1 MGAENEGG
9 DAEGGFALGGLF
21 QFGAR
26 QQRGVGGAHG
36 VRRIDGTSW
45 VEDGVLSDSYRTG
58 SSTRVETKVSVV
70 VIARTRK
77 RWHPPLP
84 RSGNGSARPGLVGA
98 SVGMLDESGCAR
110 IAEAMRFGGLMKPPC
125 AADEASIKQSKP
137 ARSRN
142 IRLEMQ
148 IGDPAR
154 LKTPVRMQF
163 GAWALIGF

>member
-1 MGAENEGG
+1 
-9 DAEGGFALGGLF
+9 
-21 QFGAR
+21 
-26 QQRGVGGAHG
+26 
-36 VRRIDGTSW
+36 
-45 VEDGVLSDSYRTG
+45 
-58 SSTRVETKVSVV
+58 
-70 VIARTRK
+70 
-77 RWHPPLP
+77 
-84 RSGNGSARPGLVGA
+84 
-98 SVGMLDESGCAR
+98 MLDESGCAR